1 MIVIVLIIKYIRV
14 QNETEPSDMIEFL
27 YNQKGDNS
35 WDLTKPQLILS
46 VTGGAQKFTLPYR
59 MKKAFKRGLVKAAA
73 STGAWII
80 TGGTNTGVMRLVGE
94 AVAEEFQD
102 NKLTVLGIATWG
114 KIALRDKMIVIIN
127 CEFTLFDEIKNE
139 ETIFQKFV
147 YKQLQRNITKR

>member
-1 MIVIVLIIKYIRV
+1 
-14 QNETEPSDMIEFL
+14 MIEFL

-147 YKQLQRNITKR
+147 YKQLKRNITKR

>member
-1 MIVIVLIIKYIRV
+1 
-14 QNETEPSDMIEFL
+14 MIEFL
-27 YNQKGDNS
+27 YNHKEETS
-35 WDLTKPQLILS
+35 WGLTKPQLILS

-94 AVAEEFQD
+94 AVAEEFSGQD

-114 KIALRDKMIVIIN
+114 KIALRNKMIVIHYLGYSLL
-127 CEFTLFDEIKNE
+127 CA
-139 ETIFQKFV
+139 
-147 YKQLQRNITKR
+147 ITSLMVPFY